1 MSYRDALNIFDLQEL
16 ARRRLPFPLYSYI
29 EGGVEDNQARDNNRS
44 VFQRIRFRPRSPVD
58 VSRLSQSVELFGHR
72 FDSPFGI
79 SPMGIG
85 GVFAFEADLK
95 MARAAVRMNVPF
107 TLSAFS
113 TFPMEEVAKHST
125 HARWLQGYMD
135 KDRELSLKWI
145 NRAAAADGDVVMIST
160 DTPVRS
166 NRENNVR
173 SGFSLP
179 LRVTPRLLFQGAMHP
194 RWTVETFARTL
205 MKYGVPQLE
214 NLTVNGRP
222 SLLEPPMKGDMRS
235 GRSAVDWELMRF
247 LRDKWKGALLV
258 KGTLHAADAEMAVR
272 VGLDGVVVSNHGGR
286 QLDGAVSP
294 IEAIPEIRAAAGGK
308 LKILADSGFRRGTD
322 LIKGLALGADFIL
335 LGRPAMFAVAAG
347 GEEGV
352 VHALSLLKSE
362 VDSGLGLLGCPSVED
377 LDPSFLNV
385 GDLFPLGPPGRQAG
399 PEREPLRPMLSVAGN
414 RLVGASAP
422 QRIPHTEGELS

>member
-1 MSYRDALNIFDLQEL
+1 MSYRDALNVFELQEL

-44 VFQRIRFRPRSPVD
+44 VFQRIRFRQRSPVD
-58 VSRLSQSVELFGHR
+58 VSRRSQSVELFGHR

-85 GVFAFEADLK
+85 GVFAFEADLQ
-95 MARAAVRMNVPF
+95 MARAAARMNVPF
-107 TLSAFS
+107 TLSGYS
-113 TFPMEEVAKHST
+113 TFPMEEVARHAT
-125 HARWLQGYMD
+125 HARWLQAYMD
-135 KDRELSLKWI
+135 NDRERALQWTK
-145 NRAAAADGDVVMIST
+145 RAAAAGYEVLMVST
-160 DTPVRS
+160 DVPARA

-179 LRVTPRLLFQGAMHP
+179 LRASARLLFQGAIHP
-194 RWTVETFARTL
+194 NWSIETFARTL
-205 MKYGVPQLE
+205 MKYGVPRLE
-214 NLTVNGRP
+214 NLVVGGRP
-222 SLLEPPMKGDMRS
+222 SLLEAPMNGDMWA
-235 GRSAVDWELMRF
+235 GRGAVDWELMRF

-322 LIKGLALGADFIL
+322 ILKGLALGADFIL

-362 VDSGLGLLGCPSVED
+362 VDNNLGLLGCPSVDD
-377 LDPSFLNV
+377 LDPSFLHFS
-385 GDLFPLGPPGRQAG
+385 DLFPQGLPGCQPA
-399 PEREPLRPMLSVAGN
+399 PTRPVLSVAH
-414 RLVGASAP
+414 S
-422 QRIPHTEGELS
+422 